1 MTHPRAHPT
10 DRVRLPK
17 RSRSEEATE
26 RLDTAAHW
34 LAEIDQVLGE
44 GPASSAM
51 TTPDLL
57 VETKSAPECLP
68 RANHVQQG
76 HTGRLKAD

>member
-17 RSRSEEATE
+17 RSRSEQATE

-34 LAEIDQVLGE
+34 LDEIDQVLGE
-44 GPASSAM
+44 GPAR
-51 TTPDLL
+51 TTPDIL
-57 VETKSAPECLP
+57 VEPMPTSEGSPLASHIP
-68 RANHVQQG
+68 RRN
-76 HTGRLKAD
+76 TGRLEAD